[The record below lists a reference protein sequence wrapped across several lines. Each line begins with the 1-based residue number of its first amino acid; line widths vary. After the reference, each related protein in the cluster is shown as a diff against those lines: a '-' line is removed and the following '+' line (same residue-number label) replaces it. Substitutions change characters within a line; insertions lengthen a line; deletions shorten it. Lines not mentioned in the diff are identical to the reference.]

1 MLERVESSG
10 CSQRYVAGGHTA
22 VGESPLFLWV
32 QHASAS
38 LVTGRA
44 MSLNNQQI
52 RALAERVAASHG
64 LDVVDLEFQGGGGKF
79 RTLRIFLER
88 NAAGRAELNQRLK
101 TMRAQQVQEEALVAQ
116 QDDPEQLPGQQDDAN
131 APDGSIVLDLVDA
144 GEVAGLTPEEDELS
158 YLRELPQ
165 GVPVEQ
171 LSGITH
177 GDCER
182 FSRDF
187 GTALD
192 VEDLVP
198 GAEYVLEASSPG
210 LDRRLSKPEEFARFE
225 GQLCK
230 VQTFTPVAGNRH
242 WQGHLGPINGNTGE
256 IVTLIPVAPKTKSAS
271 KAGKKKKGGEA
282 AAGTI
287 EIALSN
293 IEKAQLVPEF

>member
-1 MLERVESSG
+1 
-10 CSQRYVAGGHTA
+10 
-22 VGESPLFLWV
+22 
-32 QHASAS
+32 
-38 LVTGRA
+38 

-64 LDVVDLEFQGGGGKF
+64 LEVVDLEFQGGGGRH

-88 NAAGRAELNQRLK
+88 DAAGRAVLEQRLK
-101 TMRAQQVQEEALVAQ
+101 RLREQ
-116 QDDPEQLPGQQDDAN
+116 QDQEPVAAADRPAGSGEPSE
-131 APDGSIVLDLVDA
+131 PDGSIVLDLVDA
-144 GEVAGLTPEEDELS
+144 GEAAGLSPEEDELG
-158 YLRELPQ
+158 YLRELPE

-210 LDRRLSKPEEFARFE
+210 LDRKLSKAEEFARFE

-230 VQTFTPVAGNRH
+230 VQTFTPVAGSRH
-242 WQGHLGPINGNTGE
+242 WQGHLGPLNGE
-256 IVTLIPVAPKTKSAS
+256 SVTLVPVAPKM
-271 KAGKKKKGGEA
+271 KKKKKSGDD
-282 AAGTI
+282 AAGTV

>member
-1 MLERVESSG
+1 
-10 CSQRYVAGGHTA
+10 
-22 VGESPLFLWV
+22 
-32 QHASAS
+32 
-38 LVTGRA
+38 

-64 LDVVDLEFQGGGGKF
+64 LEVVDLELQGGGGKF

-101 TMRAQQVQEEALVAQ
+101 ALRAQ
-116 QDDPEQLPGQQDDAN
+116 QDDEPLAAQDNAEQQDDAN
-131 APDGSIVLDLVDA
+131 EPDGSIVLDLVDA

-182 FSRDF
+182 FSKDF

-210 LDRRLSKPEEFARFE
+210 LDRKLSKPEEFARFE

-242 WQGHLGPINGNTGE
+242 WQGHLGVIKGETGE
-256 IVTLIPVAPKTKSAS
+256 IVTLIPVTPKTKNAL
-271 KAGKKKKGGEA
+271 KTGKKKKSGND